1 MWKFSVL
8 FLDVIQLSVVTI
20 RKEHNILTLGN
31 SYYCVGQKVKI
42 LVMYHRFKGVSV
54 AEISSASTNS
64 EICCLGQAV
73 LLQQIPRQCGF
84 VLVLRCYPSR
94 VSLRLPCLACAS
106 PASFCCVSGVPL
118 MLWWAGSGEDQSV
131 LWYLVFAWLL
141 KGKKDTSAPARE
153 EVVLMEVALWQ
164 QLAVGLQLT
173 SGMKRGRHLNSDK
186 PSLPGG
192 FSSHLLL
199 PIAWL
204 SSLHDSEAV
213 C

>member
-1 MWKFSVL
+1 
-8 FLDVIQLSVVTI
+8 
-20 RKEHNILTLGN
+20 
-31 SYYCVGQKVKI
+31 
-42 LVMYHRFKGVSV
+42 MYHRFKGVSV

-84 VLVLRCYPSR
+84 VLVLRCYPGR

-118 MLWWAGSGEDQSV
+118 MFWWAGSGEDQSV

-186 PSLPGG
+186 PSLFLEVSQVTCFYPLPGSLPYMTQKLFARCPGSRHKLDTWIREAG
-192 FSSHLLL
+192 F
-199 PIAWL
+199 
-204 SSLHDSEAV
+204 
-213 C
+213 